1 MKIEYHF
8 TSFEVEQFLK
18 EMDLGKVYDKNITS
32 NFEYLIEDIEYS
44 KVIFQD
50 EKIQKDF
57 NDSIINYYTNKRGKK
72 NDSEK
77 SISKSNES

>member
-8 TSFEVEQFLK
+8 TNFEIEQFLK
-18 EMDLGKVYDKNITS
+18 EMDLAKIYDSNITS
-32 NFEYLIEDIEYS
+32 NFEYLIDGIEYS

-57 NDSIINYYTNKRGKK
+57 NDAIIKYYTTKKDGVKDGKSSTITK
-72 NDSEK
+72 Q
-77 SISKSNES
+77 